1 MQFVVPLSLSSQG
14 QGSLCAVWVRD
25 GKTPAGLYLLEQRR
39 VGHGMKEAGLTDR
52 IETSCPPA
60 WWAFLMSY
68 HHFTILIIVSSAEYF
83 TVIALGF
90 YRIESFSGRGAF
102 RWGLT
107 LYSALVG
114 GIWAEDWPHVWV
126 ALVSDVK
133 FTSLYVT
140 LSPFLIYF
148 LTLNSVK
155 TPEIL
160 SLSRNIM
167 SKIGW
172 HYIKSTSLEEKP
184 LYKLKIVILK
194 CQ

>member
-1 MQFVVPLSLSSQG
+1 
-14 QGSLCAVWVRD
+14 
-25 GKTPAGLYLLEQRR
+25 
-39 VGHGMKEAGLTDR
+39 
-52 IETSCPPA
+52 
-60 WWAFLMSY
+60 MSY

-167 SKIGW
+167 SKIG
-172 HYIKSTSLEEKP
+172 
-184 LYKLKIVILK
+184 
-194 CQ
+194 